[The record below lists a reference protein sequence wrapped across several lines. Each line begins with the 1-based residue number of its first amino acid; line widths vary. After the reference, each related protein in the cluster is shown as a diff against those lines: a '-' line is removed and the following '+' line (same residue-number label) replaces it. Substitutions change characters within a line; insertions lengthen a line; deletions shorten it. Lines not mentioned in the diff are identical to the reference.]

1 MLGDGG
7 RPGTEGVRN
16 RFSRTFSLYDDPDTQ
31 SQVLRFI
38 FGRTGTSVYFLNQG
52 RFQRKKMG
60 KCENFSQVGDTPPI
74 KMLTGNGTKR
84 WRWLGLVMALSIC
97 IGNIFSSRLSDRK
110 CQVEVRD
117 RQKCHQ
123 QVNIQM

>member
-1 MLGDGG
+1 MTEKNETKVAAQSDKGIGYSEKSG
-7 RPGTEGVRN
+7 RGRLQLKKTE
-16 RFSRTFSLYDDPDTQ
+16 
-31 SQVLRFI
+31 
-38 FGRTGTSVYFLNQG
+38 
-52 RFQRKKMG
+52 